1 MGDSTDVVI
10 FPASAGHAEARR
22 RTGRGLRRGIAF
34 LGWMGSTV
42 TVAALLVL
50 GAAAGAVADGV
61 PPGNATVTATYDR

>member
-1 MGDSTDVVI
+1 
-10 FPASAGHAEARR
+10 
-22 RTGRGLRRGIAF
+22 
-34 LGWMGSTV
+34 MGSTV